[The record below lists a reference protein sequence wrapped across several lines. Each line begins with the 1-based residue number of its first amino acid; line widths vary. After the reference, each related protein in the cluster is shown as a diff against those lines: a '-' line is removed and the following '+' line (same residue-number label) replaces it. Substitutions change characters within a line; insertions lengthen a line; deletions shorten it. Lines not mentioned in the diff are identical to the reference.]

1 MSYSQNTPTG
11 QGRNNPADAV
21 VPQDVALWGGVAAT
35 VLVGLPL
42 AIFGIFQVLDL
53 IGELVWFALG
63 AYSVGAIVQYWTAQS
78 WRDGLTGGELF
89 KAAVWPWDMLQ
100 TIRAGVSNQPQT
112 NANAPGSNN
121 PNDALVSEQVA
132 LWGGV
137 LLTLLVGLPLAIFGI
152 FSILGIIGS
161 LVWLAVAVYLVG
173 LIVQYWVSKAYLD
186 GLTTG
191 EVIATLVWPVATFQ
205 SIRAG
210 VKARLNRS

>member
-1 MSYSQNTPTG
+1 MTHSPNPAG

-21 VPQDVALWGGVAAT
+21 VPQDVALWGGVAVT
-35 VLVGLPL
+35 VFIGLPL

-53 IGELVWFALG
+53 IGELVWFAFG

-89 KAAVWPWDMLQ
+89 KAVVWPWDMLQ
-100 TIRAGVSNQPQT
+100 TIRAGVSNQQPT
-112 NANAPGSNN
+112 NSNAPGSNN
-121 PNDALVSEQVA
+121 PADAVVPQDVA

-161 LVWLAVAVYLVG
+161 LVWLAVPVYLVG
-173 LIVQYWVSKAYLD
+173 LIVQYWTAQSWRD
-186 GLTTG
+186 GLTGG
-191 EVIATLVWPVATFQ
+191 ELFKAIVWPVATFQ

-210 VKARLNRS
+210 VRARLGRS

>member
-1 MSYSQNTPTG
+1 MTHSTNPAG
-11 QGRNNPADAV
+11 QGRNNPADAI
-21 VPQDVALWGGVAAT
+21 VPQDVALWGGVLLT

-42 AIFGIFQVLDL
+42 ALFGIAQVLDL

-63 AYSVGAIVQYWTAQS
+63 AYSVGAIVQYWTSKAYV
-78 WRDGLTGGELF
+78 DGLTTGEVV
-89 KAAVWPWDMLQ
+89 KAVLWPVDMFQ
-100 TIRAGVSNQPQT
+100 TIRAGVSNQQPT
-112 NANAPGSNN
+112 NTNTPGSNN

-137 LLTLLVGLPLAIFGI
+137 LLTVLVGLPLAIFGI

-191 EVIATLVWPVATFQ
+191 EVLATLAWPVATIQ